1 MNEIAEIKL
10 DYGGES
16 QTWCSSKQPAE
27 GGSATFLWTPQGQFS
42 QRALSDMG
50 ENHAKDVLTVKQW
63 MIRDPVFELPPSP
76 LSSKDWEEGAM
87 PSAVFKTDEG
97 WMHII

>member
-1 MNEIAEIKL
+1 
-10 DYGGES
+10 
-16 QTWCSSKQPAE
+16 
-27 GGSATFLWTPQGQFS
+27 
-42 QRALSDMG
+42 MG

-97 WMHII
+97 